1 ALEGQK
7 EWVLRVCCDRIS
19 SLKRREEN
27 QRARVPWQAVFRLE
41 IEKNPA
47 ELQQGFSGNSTEQQQ
62 EIATRNSNKKQQKS
76 NRPRRPDRPEIM
88 PRNDAD

>member
-1 ALEGQK
+1 AVERRK
-7 EWVLRVCCDRIS
+7 KWVLKVCCDRIS

-41 IEKNPA
+41 LEKNPA
-47 ELQQGFSGNSTEQQQ
+47 GIQRKFDRT
-62 EIATRNSNKKQQKS
+62 ATRNSNKKQQKS